1 MPSPETLIA
10 QPVKGNQEE
19 KQKILKKCHEIIKKV
34 KEVLSDKQEM
44 KKMLDKVSKENERPG
59 EEYKS
64 RRLERIK
71 MLLKKSDVSLED
83 YMTALKTTKS
93 GYSVVL
99 GRDIDETMINN
110 FRCLSEIQTDGRG
123 RSCLQ
128 ANSKYAIIQL
138 QHFLSMGIN

>member
-1 MPSPETLIA
+1 MSVDGFERLPSPETLIA

-71 MLLKKSDVSLED
+71 MLCFVCGF
-83 YMTALKTTKS
+83 AC
-93 GYSVVL
+93 SVCACSAC
-99 GRDIDETMINN
+99 E
-110 FRCLSEIQTDGRG
+110 
-123 RSCLQ
+123 
-128 ANSKYAIIQL
+128 
-138 QHFLSMGIN
+138 